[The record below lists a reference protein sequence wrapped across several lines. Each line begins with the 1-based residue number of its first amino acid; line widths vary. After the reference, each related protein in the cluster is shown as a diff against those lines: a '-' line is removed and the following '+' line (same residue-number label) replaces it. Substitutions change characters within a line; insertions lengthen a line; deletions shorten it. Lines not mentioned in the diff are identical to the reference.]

1 MENLVPVE
9 ATSAE
14 TPVVESSTPPVENVS
29 DAPLGDPTAETPAAP
44 AEPVSEDADAE
55 DAPPAGGKPKS
66 RAQERIEDLAQT
78 NKYLREHN
86 EFLREHIAKGGAAP
100 AAKTDPKPPA
110 VEEVP
115 EEAPT
120 LESCDYDVAKLAKKQ
135 AEWIKNEVKR
145 GVRDALSTARTTEAA
160 QTQEQVL
167 VKAANEFRK
176 DHPDFDLLIS
186 NPKLQWSP
194 TVLGAL
200 NEAGED
206 SPELGYFLANN
217 PDRLAKISQMTPNA
231 AAMALGRIQGDLA
244 SKKTTLPAPKVP
256 PAPGKPA
263 AAPAKKPTTTNAP
276 PPPNPI
282 SGAASPDVDP
292 MKLSGTE
299 WAALRR
305 QELAEKRKGQN
316 KTVRSF

>member
-1 MENLVPVE
+1 MTVE
-9 ATSAE
+9 ATPE

-29 DAPLGDPTAETPAAP
+29 DAPLGDETAETPAAS
-44 AEPVSEDADAE
+44 AEPVSETPE
-55 DAPPAGGKPKS
+55 DEATPEAGKPKS
-66 RAQERIEDLAQT
+66 RAQERIEELAQT

-86 EFLREHIAKGGAAP
+86 EFLREHIAKGATP
-100 AAKTDPKPPA
+100 ATKTDPTPPV
-110 VEEVP
+110 VEDVP

-135 AEWIKNEVKR
+135 AEWIKNEVTR
-145 GVRDALSTARTTEAA
+145 GVRAELTKAKTTEAA
-160 QTQEQVL
+160 QSHEQVL

-194 TVLGAL
+194 TVLTAL
-200 NEAGED
+200 NDAGEE
-206 SPELGYFLANN
+206 SPALGYFLANN
-217 PDRLAKISQMTPNA
+217 PDRLAKISKMSPNA
-231 AAMALGRIQGDLA
+231 AAMALGRIQGELA
-244 SKKTTLPAPKVP
+244 GNTP
-256 PAPGKPA
+256 PAKTPAVPAKPSA
-263 AAPAKKPTTTNAP
+263 SAPAKKPATTNAP

-282 SGAASPDVDP
+282 SGAASPDIDP

>member
-1 MENLVPVE
+1 MTVE
-9 ATSAE
+9 ATPVE

-29 DAPLGDPTAETPAAP
+29 DETLGEPIAEAPAAP
-44 AEPVSEDADAE
+44 AEPVSDDVDADA
-55 DAPPAGGKPKS
+55 APPEGGKPKS
-66 RAQERIEDLAQT
+66 RAQERIEELAQT

-86 EFLREHIAKGGAAP
+86 EFLREHIAKGATPAP
-100 AAKTDPKPPA
+100 KTDPTPPV
-110 VEEVP
+110 VEDVP

-135 AEWIKNEVKR
+135 AEWIKKEVAR
-145 GVRDALSTARTTEAA
+145 GVRAELSNAKTTEAA
-160 QTQEQVL
+160 QSQEQVL

-194 TVLGAL
+194 TVLTAL
-200 NEAGED
+200 NEAGEE
-206 SPELGYFLANN
+206 SPALGYFLANN
-217 PDRLAKISQMTPNA
+217 PDRLAKISKMTPNA
-231 AAMALGRIQGDLA
+231 AAMALGRIQGELA
-244 SKKTTLPAPKVP
+244 GKTPAPAKT
-256 PAPGKPA
+256 PATPAKPSA

-276 PPPNPI
+276 PPPTPV

-292 MKLSGTE
+292 MKLSGSE

-305 QELAEKRKGQN
+305 QELAERRKGQN